1 MVNKLYDMSWGEF
14 RFTETIFA
22 IEMTVKSVQI
32 NLNLYLYELV
42 IMISSSI

>member
-1 MVNKLYDMSWGEF
+1 MMSWGEF

-22 IEMTVKSVQI
+22 IEVKSVQI
-32 NLNLYLYELV
+32 NLNLSLYELV